1 MPRKLTEKQIDEDVW
16 YETYDGNGTQFDDRY
31 DFVKNA
37 IVTLK
42 GMTKYSKILRTID
55 LEKVA
60 EMTLERGDKY
70 LADEKNLTYDIG
82 NYMSTKGVLDKTK
95 KGFIHEAQLD
105 AYKNIYHSVAMELE
119 PNDDANMIKLEVQKI
134 LTETLFL
141 NKLSP
146 HFLGVMGN
154 TAIRKFES
162 VFVDK
167 GSATIPKDV
176 GMAMVYEKYSGTLK
190 SYMEDD
196 DDFQKPFFYYNV
208 FMQALIALTQFH
220 NTTNMHLNGI
230 KEDNLYYLYTQ
241 GFEGLDEEDPE
252 KYTWYEYELKY
263 EGADNDTF
271 YIPVINLVVILHNFE
286 NCQTISEG
294 QKGFNQVI
302 NDYRSLADIFL
313 KYKPDKF
320 LKQFMDRF
328 ITALKQA
335 IKKGDINSIERVYVN
350 IIKKLGKFSGTA
362 SVKDAVFYSKE
373 NYGSDVL
380 NGINFLI

>member
-154 TAIRKFES
+154 TAIRKFQS
-162 VFVDK
+162 VFVEKD
-167 GSATIPKDV
+167 SATIPKDV

-294 QKGFNQVI
+294 EKGFNQVI

-362 SVKDAVFYSKE
+362 SVKGAVFYSKE

>member
-16 YETYDGNGTQFDDRY
+16 YETYDGNGTQFNDRY

-55 LEKVA
+55 YEREA
-60 EMTLERGDKY
+60 EMSIERGNKY
-70 LADEKNLTYDIG
+70 LADEKNLTYEIG
-82 NYMSTKGVLDKTK
+82 NYTSTKGVLDKTK

-105 AYKNIYHSVAMELE
+105 AYKNISHTVAMELE
-119 PNDDANMIKLEVQKI
+119 PNDDANMFKLEVQKI
-134 LTETLFL
+134 LTEGLFL

-154 TAIRKFES
+154 TAIRKFDS
-162 VFVDK
+162 VFADNDK
-167 GSATIPKDV
+167 VTVPNDV
-176 GMAMVYEKYSGTLK
+176 GMATVYERYSDTLK

-196 DDFQKPFFYYNV
+196 DDFQNPFFYYNV
-208 FMQALIALTQFH
+208 FMQALIALIQFH
-220 NTTNMHLNGI
+220 NTTGMHLNGV

-241 GFEGLDEEDPE
+241 GFEGLDDGDPE
-252 KYTWYEYELKY
+252 KYTWYEYQLKKAKPN
-263 EGADNDTF
+263 EDTF

-294 QKGFNQVI
+294 EKGFDQVI

-320 LKQFMDRF
+320 LKQFMDKY
-328 ITALKQA
+328 IAQLKEA
-335 IKKGDINSIERVYVN
+335 IKKGVVNSIEKIRVSIIRN
-350 IIKKLGKFSGTA
+350 IGKYSGKDA
-362 SVKDAVFYSKE
+362 VKGAVFYSKE

-380 NGINFLI
+380 NDINFLI